1 VRGDDEA
8 SVTEG
13 GQRTLQHTAGAL
25 LGVSQMRT
33 CGLGA
38 CGCVASCIETLT
50 AAWRDAGPTE
60 SEAPGFV
67 VQSPRPESQLAR
79 AGVQGGELVL
89 AVDGH
94 QVRTFAEIQAVIRK
108 HALGD
113 EVRLLIQRSSESPR
127 ELKVQH
133 VSDYLKT

>member
-1 VRGDDEA
+1 MKPNVRGDDEA

-67 VQSPRPESQLAR
+67 VQSSRPESQLAR

-94 QVRTFAEIQAVIRK
+94 QVRTFSEIHCDPQAR
-108 HALGD
+108 ARG
-113 EVRLLIQRSSESPR
+113 RGASPDTAQFGISAR
-127 ELKVQH
+127 A
-133 VSDYLKT
+133 